1 MTGTVY
7 LVGAGPGDPGLL
19 TLRGRE
25 LLESC
30 DAVVYD
36 DLVNPALLDFAPP
49 FAERIPAGKR
59 AGLPCCSQDF
69 INDLLIDRAQSGMLV
84 VRLKGGDPFLFG
96 RGGEEAEALSV
107 AGIPW
112 EVVPGVS
119 SALAV
124 PAAAGIPLT
133 HRRLASSVAI
143 VTAHEHPGK
152 SVSRHRWEHLAKG
165 ADTLVFLMG
174 FSTLEET
181 AARLIEYGRASDTPA
196 AVIQWGTYSHQRVA
210 TGTLGDIA
218 RRVREADLGPPA
230 VLVVG
235 DVVTMAAQLGRPV
248 YEALSCLS

>member
-25 LLESC
+25 LLASC

-36 DLVNPALLDFAPP
+36 DLVNPVLLDFAPRS
-49 FAERIPAGKR
+49 AERIPVGRR

-69 INDLLIDRAQSGMLV
+69 INDLLIDRAQSGMMV

-96 RGGEEAEALSV
+96 RGGEEAEALSAADV
-107 AGIPW
+107 PW

-152 SVSRHRWEHLAKG
+152 SESRLRWEHLANG

-174 FSTLEET
+174 FSKLEET
-181 AARLIEYGRASDTPA
+181 AARLIAYGRPADTPA
-196 AVIQWGTYSHQRVA
+196 AVIQWGTYPHQRVA
-210 TGTLGDIA
+210 TGTLDDIA
-218 RRVREADLGPPA
+218 RRVRQADLGPPA

-235 DVVTMAAQLGRPV
+235 EVVTLAAQLGRPV